1 MQRTADGIKREFD
14 QLKSERGTWEAHWQ
28 ELSDYII
35 PRKNQVT
42 IRSTPGEKRG
52 VTLLDNTAMQANEL
66 LAGALHGLLTNP
78 SSIFFGLSS
87 GDPEIDA
94 QDDVRMWFQ
103 DSVRKTHTI
112 LNNSNFQTEV
122 HELYLDLGSF
132 GTGPMLIEEDSKF
145 FVRFTSYC
153 VSDIFIKEDAR
164 GYVNEVFRSSKLTCS
179 QLLELFGEEA
189 IPEHILKKYKDGKD
203 NDEYEIIHCVYPK
216 HMSDEDDDDKKSN
229 IVFDFA
235 SKYILSGEK
244 NHILKQDNYHEF
256 PYVAPRW
263 SKTSGEKYG
272 RSPGMTALPEAKTVN
287 KMTETMIKAAQKV
300 VDPPLM
306 VPDDGFI
313 LPLRTNPGGLNYYR
327 KGMGDRIEPVFNK
340 EIRVDFGTEIMSQHR
355 TRIREAFYV
364 DQLQLNNGPQM
375 TATEVMQRTEEKMR
389 LLGPM
394 LGRMQSEFLQP
405 LIDRVFGILF
415 RRGVFKEPPDVLAG
429 KYIRVQYSSMIAKMQ
444 RSNEV
449 NDIMKTMQAIQPFFN
464 IDRAVADNFNGDGTA
479 RFVANILGYP
489 QEGLHT
495 KKEVEEM
502 RKARQQAQQQALQQQ
517 QQAAQME
524 QVTKMAPAMA
534 AAKQGA

>member
-1 MQRTADGIKREFD
+1 MERTPDSIKKEFD
-14 QLKSERGTWEAHWQ
+14 HLKSERGTWEAHWQ
-28 ELSDYII
+28 ELADYII

-42 IRSTPGEKRG
+42 IRTTPGEKRG
-52 VTLLDNTAMQANEL
+52 IVLLDNTAMQANEL

-78 SSIFFGLSS
+78 SSLFFGLSS

-94 QDDVRMWFQ
+94 QDDVRLWFQ

-122 HELYLDLGSF
+122 HELYLDLGCF

-145 FVRFTSYC
+145 FVRFTSY
-153 VSDIFIKEDAR
+153 SIADIFLKEDAR
-164 GYVNEVFRSSKLTCS
+164 GYVNEIFRSSKMNCQ
-179 QLLELFGEEA
+179 QLIELFGEEA
-189 IPEHILKKYKDGKD
+189 VPEHIVRKYRE
-203 NDEYEIIHCVYPK
+203 NRNTDEYEVIHCVYPK
-216 HMSDEDDDDKKSN
+216 DDESIEAGKENGK
-229 IVFDFA
+229 IFDFA
-235 SKYILSGEK
+235 SKYILSEEK
-244 NHILKQDNYHEF
+244 NHILKVDNYHEF

-272 RSPGMTALPEAKTVN
+272 RSPGMTALPEAKTIN
-287 KMTETMIKAAQKV
+287 KMTETVIKAAQKV

-327 KGMGDRIEPVFNK
+327 KGSQDRIEPVFNK
-340 EIRVDFGTEIMSQHR
+340 EIRVDFGFEIMNQHR
-355 TRIREAFYV
+355 TRIREAYYV

-405 LIDRVFGILF
+405 LVDRVFGILF
-415 RRGVFKEPPDVLAG
+415 RRGVFKEPPEVLAG

-449 NDIMKTMQAIQPFFN
+449 NDIMKTIQAVQPFFN
-464 IDRAVADNFNGDGTA
+464 VDRAVFDNFNGDATA
-479 RFVANILGYP
+479 RFIANILGYP

-495 KKEVEEM
+495 KKEVEET
-502 RKARQQAQQQALQQQ
+502 RAARQEAQQAQMQQQ
-517 QQAAQME
+517 QEMQQAEQMS
-524 QVTKMAPAMA
+524 KMAPAMQA
-534 AAKQGA
+534 MQPK